1 MSCMF
6 DNSEF
11 NQDISN
17 WDVSNETT
25 TNRMF
30 DKSSIK
36 EEYKPKT
43 LQK

>member
-1 MSCMF
+1 MF

-11 NQDISN
+11 NQDISKWN
-17 WDVSNETT
+17 VSNET

-30 DKSSIK
+30 DKSFIK